1 MRPSPSSP
9 SQVLTDTG
17 FRIPAM
23 GGHVLGGEAMQK
35 LNHNQVGPRPDT
47 TGLTTKTF
55 AAIAAHL
62 ALLLRDRPYPPS

>member
-1 MRPSPSSP
+1 
-9 SQVLTDTG
+9 
-17 FRIPAM
+17 M

-62 ALLLRDRPYPPS
+62 ARLLRDRPYPPS